1 MKSLVRPELPTASAG
16 SSQAPTAAVDN
27 SASSVN
33 RPEHSTYK
41 SGKAVQTNG
50 ATSVRDNESTGMLPL
65 NQRYCVNLSRE
76 RRTIWLSQSV

>member
-1 MKSLVRPELPTASAG
+1 
-16 SSQAPTAAVDN
+16 VDN

-50 ATSVRDNESTGMLPL
+50 ATSNDAAILRLWTDEIAAGSYYHFKLTVLDAVEVRNGNPVE
-65 NQRYCVNLSRE
+65 
-76 RRTIWLSQSV
+76 